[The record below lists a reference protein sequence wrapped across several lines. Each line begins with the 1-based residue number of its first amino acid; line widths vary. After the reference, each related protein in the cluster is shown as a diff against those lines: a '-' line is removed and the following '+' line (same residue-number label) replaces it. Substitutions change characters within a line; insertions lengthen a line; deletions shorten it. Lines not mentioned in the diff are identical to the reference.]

1 MVAAVIGAIEEALG
15 TLGVSAGEAAAGAN
29 AAGQGLNDLEK
40 ASGGA
45 SNQLKNNFTERLKEA
60 QKTVTSLEEAIK
72 ELQGGAKKYEGALG
86 DAGLAATGVAAVMTA
101 MIPGM
106 QAFGIGLLF
115 AGDKLTDLAKA
126 SLKQNDLLVKGYQ
139 SLSEFGAIDP
149 AGLRG
154 VLDSAKNVGA
164 VPETM
169 AFMLENITRNSQQ
182 LAIFGGT
189 VNEGGKVL
197 TRTIDGLLD
206 PSKQFERVLTNLGY
220 TTEDL
225 MKYSSGFIA
234 TNSRTIKGMSND
246 EAALKAQT
254 NQYLET
260 LAELSEL
267 TGISRDQQQKA
278 AQELQMEVQWRQ
290 YLRELAKEPDGA
302 RKVQQANLMMANIVA
317 DKGKDMGHVMMD
329 FIVNGGATTAIS
341 AQLQGTMGGADR
353 MFKQSV
359 ATGSDATVAIHNMS
373 KAMTGGTNAYLDAMG
388 PTLKIAG
395 AAKDVFVTYK
405 MFDNAMYSAT
415 DATVKGIKDQTN
427 QIKNEGDARLNEEAK
442 RKQAERVIANVYQE
456 LHYYVGNLTVP
467 AIRTFTEMLI
477 AKTRAIGFF
486 AQMAPGFNADK
497 EFARYDLNK
506 TQLEYEKNKGNFEA
520 AKNKPNQDFSKVPL
534 TKEEAKNVLD
544 SILNNP
550 NEVAR
555 YRDAQAYGGIERLQK
570 IAGVAIDT
578 ANKATENADNSRK
591 LLDNKINIK
600 PGAVTPG
607 TTVDPRLAKIAEDFT
622 KMYPNARLTGYNEA
636 GAHAPGGKH
645 YKNSAMDLALEQGH
659 NYTPAE
665 VKQMTA
671 MLKQLGASVVLDE
684 TKKKEGPHL
693 HIEIGDNP
701 AKQVELNNKKV
712 SMTVPTYKPDD
723 TKTASVTDT
732 RPAFNNQQSNNDS
745 IMVVAKL
752 DELRTIFNRSLGVQE
767 EILSYTKQHA

>member
-45 SNQLKNNFTERLKEA
+45 SSQLKNNFTQALKQSKE
-60 QKTVTSLEEAIK
+60 TVNSLEESIR
-72 ELQGGAKKYEGALG
+72 ELQGGVKKYEGAVG
-86 DAGLAATGVAAVMTA
+86 DAGLMATAFTAAIQAL
-101 MIPGM
+101 IPGM
-106 QAFGIGLLF
+106 QGIAVATLF
-115 AGDKLTDLAKA
+115 AGNALTSYAKS
-126 SLKQNDLLVKGYQ
+126 SLKQQDLLVKGYQ
-139 SLSEFGAIDP
+139 SLSEFGALDP
-149 AGLRG
+149 SGLRG

-169 AFMLENITRNSQQ
+169 AFMLETITKNSQQ
-182 LAIFGGT
+182 LASFGGT
-189 VNEGGKVL
+189 VNEGGKIL
-197 TRTIDGLLD
+197 TRTVDKLLE
-206 PSKQFERVLTNLGY
+206 PSDDYFRVLTNLGF

-225 MKYSSGFIA
+225 TKFTAGFISV
-234 TNSRTIKGMSND
+234 NSKSIRGMAND
-246 EAALKAQT
+246 EAALKVQT

-260 LAELSEL
+260 LTELAEL
-267 TGISRDQQQKA
+267 TGVSRDQQLKA
-278 AQELQMEVQWRQ
+278 AQELQQEVEWRQ
-290 YLRELAKEPDGA
+290 YLRELAKEPNGA
-302 RKVQQANLMMANIVA
+302 EKVAAANLMMAAIVE
-317 DKGKDMGHVMMD
+317 KQGKDMGHVLKD
-329 FIVNGGATTAIS
+329 FVINGAATTGMS
-341 AQLQGTMGGADR
+341 AQLQGALGGADK
-353 MFKQSV
+353 MFRQTI
-359 ATGSDATVAIHNMS
+359 ATGGDATISVGRMVN
-373 KAMTGGTNAYLDAMG
+373 AMGKGQDAYIEAMG

-395 AAKDVFVTYK
+395 AAKDVYVTSK
-405 MFDNAMYSAT
+405 MFDNAMNTAT
-415 DATVKGIKDQTN
+415 GDVAKAIKDNTDK
-427 QIKNEGDARLNEEAK
+427 IKKEGDDRLNMQAK
-442 RKQAERVIANVYQE
+442 LQQTERTYAYVYQE
-456 LHYYVGNLTVP
+456 LYFAYGKLATGAVTIFSDL
-467 AIRTFTEMLI
+467 LI
-477 AKTRAIGFF
+477 AKAKAIN
-486 AQMAPGFNADK
+486 ATVPGFDASKDI
-497 EFARYDLNK
+497 ARYDAMVAK
-506 TQLEYEKNKGNFEA
+506 EKDANLARAREIA
-520 AKNKPNQDFSKVPL
+520 NKPENQKFAKSPL
-534 TKEEAKNVLD
+534 TKEEAIALLD
-544 SILNNP
+544 NP
-550 NEVAR
+550 NKIQRE
-555 YRDAQAYGGIERLQK
+555 RDIKDFGGLERLQT
-570 IAGVAIDT
+570 IAGRAIDT

-600 PGAVTPG
+600 PGAVMPG